1 MNQKILRV
9 FALITVISLML
20 AGCGGKEE
28 APAVTEPF
36 SALEAPA
43 ATQEAIDGEL
53 GLSSWT
59 LDASIWSS
67 ANGAAIDLTAVP
79 TFYTEDMTATF
90 VVRLEG
96 EDIASNPCEWN
107 GTAFTSFA
115 DLNAEDGYC
124 YYVMLTDATHTVAV
138 DINTPTVTTNA
149 SLINLAAS
157 LESFCHTTVVDS
169 AYENGKLTITEG
181 NVSIQVPQIVNGG
194 EAVTCTA
201 AELILNLDGG
211 ALTKESLNDK
221 LTEADSTDASYT
233 VDLAGIS
240 FSVPEMEDDHQLTLS
255 LVVYLSD
262 GTTLT
267 DDESTSWLCS
277 GGTIAMTVG

>member
-1 MNQKILRV
+1 MNHKFLRV
-9 FALITVISLML
+9 FALITVIALML
-20 AGCGGKEE
+20 AACGGKEE
-28 APAVTEPF
+28 SPSATETF
-36 SALEAPA
+36 GTSESPA
-43 ATQEAIDGEL
+43 ALQETASAEL

-79 TFYTEDMTATF
+79 TVYTEGMTASF

-96 EDIASNPCEWN
+96 EDVVNNPCEWN
-107 GTAFTSFA
+107 GTAFTSYA

-124 YYVMLTDATHTVAV
+124 YYVMLTDETHTVTV

-169 AYENGKLTITEG
+169 TYEDGKLTITEG
-181 NVSIQVPQIVNGG
+181 SASIQVPQILNGG
-194 EAVTCTA
+194 EALTCTGA
-201 AELILNLDGG
+201 DLILNLDGG
-211 ALTKESLNDK
+211 ALAKESLNDK

-240 FSVPEMEDDHQLTLS
+240 FNIPEMEDDHQLTL
-255 LVVYLSD
+255 LLTVYLSD

-277 GGTIAMTVG
+277 GGTVAMTVG